1 MELVQVEG
9 CELTIFPSKK
19 YKILGSKCHS
29 IPKLQFILGNSQ
41 TPKIHAS
48 SFRGRNRPP
57 PPPKHPLKMALSSSF
72 CSFPQV
78 SGQHRCTAY
87 VWLSRTRHPNHPS
100 VELDHFQFG
109 QCTQEG
115 KINSKNSWDW
125 WCHYCLWWTEI
136 WLNSGPKSQ
145 QNSGKPSTR
154 AAPTV
159 DRAAY

>member
-1 MELVQVEG
+1 MTAGIPSPSSLSMELIQVEG

-29 IPKLQFILGNSQ
+29 IPKLQFILE
-41 TPKIHAS
+41 TPKLPKFMPAV
-48 SFRGRNRPP
+48 FAAETA

-72 CSFPQV
+72 VRSPRV
-78 SGQHRCTAY
+78 RTHRCTAY
-87 VWLSRTRHPNHPS
+87 AWLWRTKHPNHPS

-125 WCHYCLWWTEI
+125 WCYYCLWWTEI
-136 WLNSGPKSQ
+136 WLNSGPKSE
-145 QNSGKPSTR
+145 
-154 AAPTV
+154 
-159 DRAAY
+159 